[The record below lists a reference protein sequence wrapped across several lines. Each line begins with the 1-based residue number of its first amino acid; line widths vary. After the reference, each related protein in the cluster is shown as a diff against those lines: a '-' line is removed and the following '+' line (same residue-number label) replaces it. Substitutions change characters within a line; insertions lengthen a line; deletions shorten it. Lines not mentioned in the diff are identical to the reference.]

1 MVLMPFI
8 QRRVRRD
15 FINFMAQKN
24 ELLALVGATAVG
36 KTALAL
42 WLAERLAIEVVSA
55 DSRQVYRGL
64 DIGTAKPG
72 LEERQALPHHLV
84 DVVEPEQALS
94 LAEYQ
99 RLAYRAIEDVQQRG
113 HLPLLAGGSGQY
125 VRAVL
130 EGWQIPSVPP
140 DERLRAALQREAEA
154 VGLEAFHARLR
165 QIDPQAARAIDP
177 RNVRRVI
184 RALEVYHKTGRPISE
199 LQKRRPPPYR
209 ILKIGLTLP
218 RPLLYRRID
227 ERVERM
233 IEKGLVAE
241 VEGLL
246 QRGYSADLPAMSGLG
261 YRQIVGYLRG
271 EVSLEQAVQ
280 QIKRETRRFARQQYV
295 WFRLEDETIRWFD
308 LSREDKEAVLEA
320 ITAFLEGG

>member
-1 MVLMPFI
+1 
-8 QRRVRRD
+8 
-15 FINFMAQKN
+15 MAQGKRN
-24 ELLALVGATAVG
+24 ELVALVGPTAVG

-42 WLAERLAIEVVSA
+42 WLGERLDVEVVSA

-64 DIGTAKPG
+64 DIGTAKPS

-84 DVVEPEQALS
+84 DIVEPEQSLS

-99 RLAYRAIEDVQQRG
+99 RLAYRAIEDVQQRNR
-113 HLPLLAGGSGQY
+113 LPLLVGGSGQY

-130 EGWQIPSVPP
+130 EGWQIPAVPP
-140 DERLRAALQREAEA
+140 DAQLRAALQREAEA
-154 VGLEAFHARLR
+154 AGIEAFHARLR
-165 QIDPQAARAIDP
+165 EVDPQAAGAIDP

-184 RALEVYHKTGRPISE
+184 RALEVYYKTGRPISE
-199 LQKRRPPPYR
+199 LQRKRPPPYR
-209 ILKIGLTLP
+209 ILKVGLTLP
-218 RPLLYRRID
+218 RPLLYRRVD

-233 IEKGLVAE
+233 IEAGLVAE
-241 VEGLL
+241 AEGLL
-246 QRGYSADLPAMSGLG
+246 HRGYDADLPAMSGLG
-261 YRQIVGYLRG
+261 YRQIAGYLRG
-271 EVSLEQAVQ
+271 ETSLDRAVR

-308 LSREDKEAVLEA
+308 LSRDDKEAILET